1 MKSLGA
7 VLAAAMLLGAC
18 SYIGMFGFELKIT
31 SDEVTVMPMAEDAGG
46 DRSHC
51 PPGDAKINWC

>member
-18 SYIGMFGFELKIT
+18 SRMGLFGVELKIT
-31 SDEVTVMPMAEDAGG
+31 SDEVTVMPLAEDAGS
-46 DRSHC
+46 DRSYC
-51 PPGDAKINWC
+51 SPGDAKKNWC